1 MDRFTQLF
9 EQLSLTEIDHL
20 LRRTV
25 FASIGVG
32 VAALIVTA
40 LIGHVLVGLGICI
53 GLAFG
58 LVNIR
63 LVTRSVA
70 RVNADQVARPTR
82 VLASRTL
89 LRLSVTTVAVLGLM
103 FASVYLGLG
112 TAGGVALFY
121 FVLLANLVR
130 SLLRSSTAGVM
141 H

>member
-1 MDRFTQLF
+1 MDRFAQLF
-9 EQLSLTEIDHL
+9 EQLSLTEIDRL

-32 VAALIVTA
+32 IAALIVTA
-40 LIGHVLVGLGICI
+40 LVHHVLIGLGICI
-53 GLAFG
+53 GLAIG
-58 LVNIR
+58 LINIR
-63 LVTRSVA
+63 LITKSVA
-70 RVNADQVARPTR
+70 KVNADQIPRPTR

-89 LRLSVTTVAVLGLM
+89 VRLSATTVAVLGLM

-141 H
+141 Q

>member
-1 MDRFTQLF
+1 MDRFAQLF
-9 EQLSLTEIDHL
+9 EQLPLTEIDRL

-25 FASIGVG
+25 FGAIGVG
-32 VAALIVTA
+32 VVALVVAALVH
-40 LIGHVLVGLGICI
+40 HVLVGLGACL
-53 GLAFG
+53 GLAIG

-63 LVTRSVA
+63 LVTKSVA
-70 RVNADQVARPTR
+70 KVNADRPAKPTR

-89 LRLSVTTVAVLGLM
+89 SRLTLTTAVIVAFM
-103 FASVYLGLG
+103 FVSIYLGLG

-130 SLLRSSTAGVM
+130 SLLRSSTTGVL

>member
-1 MDRFTQLF
+1 MDRFAQLF
-9 EQLSLTEIDHL
+9 EQLSLNEIDRI

-25 FASIGVG
+25 FSSLGVG
-32 VAALIVTA
+32 LVALVVSALIH
-40 LIGHVLVGLGICI
+40 HVLAGLGICI
-53 GLAFG
+53 GLGVG

-63 LVTRSVA
+63 LVAKSVA
-70 RVNADQVARPTR
+70 RVNADQVEKPTR

-89 LRLSVTTVAVLGLM
+89 VRLSATTVVVLGLM

-141 H
+141 Q